1 MLEMTSPMGDFE
13 GDLEAEEE
21 ALSTRNA
28 PPMTSMEGC
37 EFTINNMSLKNVQ
50 ICLKYAKLSSIFAPP
65 NICSVYLKMHH

>member
-1 MLEMTSPMGDFE
+1 MTSPMGDFE

-50 ICLKYAKLSSIFAPP
+50 ICAKCARVDFAIIYEVCMYVEPLF
-65 NICSVYLKMHH
+65 SG